1 MTDAM
6 IRNDQ
11 ELETTLERI
20 RHFQQQVEKLR
31 QVETS
36 PENYRMSAGG
46 YLEEIDRMNLEV
58 REYFTLHPNEI
69 NQAA

>member
-1 MTDAM
+1 M

-11 ELETTLERI
+11 ELKATLDRI
-20 RHFQQQVEKLR
+20 RTFHQQVEKLR

-46 YLEEIDRMNLEV
+46 YLEEIDRMSLEV
-58 REYFTLHPNEI
+58 REYFSLLPDEI
-69 NQAA
+69 NQAARS

>member
-1 MTDAM
+1 M

-11 ELETTLERI
+11 ELKATLDRI
-20 RHFQQQVEKLR
+20 RRLHQQVEKLR

-46 YLEEIDRMNLEV
+46 YLEEMIE
-58 REYFTLHPNEI
+58 
-69 NQAA
+69 